1 MRVSLFFTFWGTSVL
16 RKPHRTVGK
25 DLFGRLF
32 GWMLPRGSRQLP
44 LSRLNFGGGGALMIR
59 YLMKKK
65 GVASL
70 EELITLSAELGVQF
84 NVCTMS
90 MDLLGLQRDELIDYP
105 DLNYCGVATFVES
118 AAASKTSLFL

>member
-1 MRVSLFFTFWGTSVL
+1 
-16 RKPHRTVGK
+16 
-25 DLFGRLF
+25 
-32 GWMLPRGSRQLP
+32 
-44 LSRLNFGGGGALMIR
+44 MIR

-70 EELITLSAELGVQF
+70 EDLIALSADLGVKF

-118 AAASKTSLFL
+118 AARSKTSLFL